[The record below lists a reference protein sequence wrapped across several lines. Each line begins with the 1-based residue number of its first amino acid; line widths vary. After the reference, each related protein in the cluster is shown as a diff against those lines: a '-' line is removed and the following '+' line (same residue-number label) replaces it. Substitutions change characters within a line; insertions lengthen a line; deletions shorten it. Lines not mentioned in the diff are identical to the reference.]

1 MATKVPD
8 VSFEKMEPQPV
19 IIWQVTSAERAI
31 RKHPCRKCCDDRSA
45 RADILACPQEKRL
58 IVGSKRQAAGAS
70 APSSISQAQKL
81 SEKMGLRLA
90 PISRENVISVLSLT
104 GKISSIK
111 TRLNFSDSSKG
122 GLCAACSKQ
131 TIFCRARRWRQNKF
145 RPDPKERGDR
155 S

>member
-1 MATKVPD
+1 M
-8 VSFEKMEPQPV
+8 
-19 IIWQVTSAERAI
+19 IIWQVTSVERAI
-31 RKHPCRKCCDDRSA
+31 RKHPCRKCCDDLSA
-45 RADILACPQEKRL
+45 RADILACLTGAKADCL
-58 IVGSKRQAAGAS
+58 AASKRQAAGAS

-145 RPDPKERGDR
+145 RPDPKETWRPKLT
-155 S
+155 SHKEA